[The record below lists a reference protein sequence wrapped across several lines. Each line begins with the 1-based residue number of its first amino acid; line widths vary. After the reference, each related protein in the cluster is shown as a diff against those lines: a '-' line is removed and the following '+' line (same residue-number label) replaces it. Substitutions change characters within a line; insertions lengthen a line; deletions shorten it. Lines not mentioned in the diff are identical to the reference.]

1 MESQGEAYLKKLIE
15 KYPSDT
21 TKVSC
26 GGNGSR
32 KRECRWLSKI
42 KEGKEMGFMDLAQ
55 ARFSVR
61 EYSDRPVEKEKRERE
76 VSGSE
81 EVADA
86 VEIVWKVGNPFM
98 DEKNV

>member
-1 MESQGEAYLKKLIE
+1 
-15 KYPSDT
+15 
-21 TKVSC
+21 
-26 GGNGSR
+26 
-32 KRECRWLSKI
+32 
-42 KEGKEMGFMDLAQ
+42 MGFMDLAQ

-81 EVADA
+81 EVTDA

-98 DEKNV
+98 DEKTG